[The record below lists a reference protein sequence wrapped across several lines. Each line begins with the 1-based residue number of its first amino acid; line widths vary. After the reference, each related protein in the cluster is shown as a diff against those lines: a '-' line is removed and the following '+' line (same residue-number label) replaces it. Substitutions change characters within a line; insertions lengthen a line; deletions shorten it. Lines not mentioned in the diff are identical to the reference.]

1 MKLFTKMQ
9 LMMYLGNDFI
19 ESVDLDASKISK
31 PGYLG
36 KFKRNMKIKY
46 KDLIAESKQRPD
58 FLVVPTTTKSKA
70 NLVGNQ

>member
-58 FLVVPTTTKSKA
+58 FLVVPTTTKNKA